1 MLECDTKSSS
11 PAMGSAWFRWPRIT
25 RQASLISWMPACGQA
40 WRRPCRGR
48 AANWQRCSESRLED
62 PATIPFAVTDGRTG
76 ALLGTTSLRDYVPA
90 QQRLEIGGTF
100 YGRQFWGSHVNPAS
114 KHMLLAYAYE
124 VLEVHRVAF
133 RCDARN
139 TRSATA
145 IERLGAQFEGILRGH
160 RRRPAEDGRTPPS
173 FRSSRRSG
181 RKCAKTFG
189 AASPPSPWAPTT
201 GSAASPPPR
210 NSYASGVGAR
220 ASAGGSA
227 SPPGSGGRRSSFAS
241 P

>member
-1 MLECDTKSSS
+1 MW
-11 PAMGSAWFRWPRIT
+11 AGM
-25 RQASLISWMPACGQA
+25 
-40 WRRPCRGR
+40 
-48 AANWQRCSESRLED
+48 AAPLPGTSGELAALFQSRLDE

-124 VLEVHRVAF
+124 VLGVHRVAF

-145 IERLGAQFEGILRGH
+145 IERLGARFEGVLRGH
-160 RRRPAEDGRTPPS
+160 R
-173 FRSSRRSG
+173 
-181 RKCAKTFG
+181 
-189 AASPPSPWAPTT
+189 AAPD
-201 GSAASPPPR
+201 
-210 NSYASGVGAR
+210 
-220 ASAGGSA
+220 
-227 SPPGSGGRRSSFAS
+227 GGRADTAVFSILSHEWPQVGEDLRRRLAPFAVGSDFSLDTFAS
-241 P
+241 